1 MKVLDAVRE
10 KEGTQG
16 EWTVKLIYQGKL
28 LADDQKIA
36 LLSKLFS
43 NKLADIKINPYIH
56 ASVVK
61 KEALQ
66 IEQPPAA

>member
-10 KEGTQG
+10 KDGTQG

-36 LLSKLFS
+36 LLSKLF
-43 NKLADIKINPYIH
+43 
-56 ASVVK
+56 
-61 KEALQ
+61 
-66 IEQPPAA
+66 